1 MPTFTALA
9 AKPLIVTPVTLTVPT
24 FTLAVAT
31 RLPSRVLAV
40 IVAVPALLAVIVPFA
55 LTVAI

>member
-1 MPTFTALA
+1 ML
-9 AKPLIVTPVTLTVPT
+9 TPVTLTVFT
-24 FTLAVAT
+24 LTLAVAT

-40 IVAVPALLAVIVPFA
+40 MVAVPDLLAVIVPFE